1 MNRREFLKFALMLAA
16 LLPLAEAGAATPP
29 AVAKGKVAVIYFSWS
44 KDGNTR
50 FAAETIA
57 HKADAKLF
65 EIKPKKPYSSD
76 FRACCDEAKPECY
89 GKQLRPIHQVE
100 GLDLSQFDVVF
111 IGTPNWYGTMAPPVR
126 TFLTENASALMGK
139 TLCLFQTNGGGGM
152 QRCAREFIE
161 LLPGHKILPAKDF
174 TGSLIR
180 NSVTD
185 LEQFVTDRVTIRAV
199 AGAPVAPSRGPARR

>member
-1 MNRREFLKFALMLAA
+1 MNGRKFLKGALMFAA
-16 LLPLAEAGAATPP
+16 LLPLAGAGAATPP
-29 AVAKGKVAVIYFSWS
+29 AVAKGRVAVIYFSWS

-57 HKADAKLF
+57 RKADAKIF

-89 GKQLRPIHQVE
+89 GKQLRPICQVE

-139 TLCLFQTNGGGGM
+139 TLSLFQTNGGGGM
-152 QRCAREFIE
+152 QRCAQEFAE
-161 LLPGHKILPAKDF
+161 LLPGHKILPAKEF

-185 LEQFVTDRVTIRAV
+185 LEKFVTDRVTLRPAP
-199 AGAPVAPSRGPARR
+199 GAPVPPPRGPVRR